1 MTSYEFTG
9 YVTEVSEPGDYD
21 IKFIL
26 SFDKDVSMVEYPQTV
41 QFKVSMRKDD
51 LVGIVKSLDVGDKV
65 RVKAFPWC
73 KKGCSRSTGRPY
85 CINENNASVV
95 EVLEKAVKP
104 EPQGETEDDGK
115 DAAPD
120 GLPF

>member
-21 IKFIL
+21 IRFIL
-26 SFDKDVSMVEYPQTV
+26 SFDKDVSTVKYPQTV
-41 QFKVSMRKDD
+41 QFKVPMRKDD
-51 LVGIVKSLDVGDKV
+51 LVGIVKSMGCGDKV
-65 RVKAFPWC
+65 KVKAFPWC
-73 KKGCSRSTGRPY
+73 KKGFSRSTGRPY
-85 CINENNASVV
+85 CINENNASVI

-115 DAAPD
+115 NAAHD
-120 GLPF
+120 DLPF

>member
-26 SFDKDVSMVEYPQTV
+26 SFDKDVSTVKYPQTV
-41 QFKVSMRKDD
+41 QFKVSTKKDD
-51 LVGIVKSLDVGDKV
+51 LVGIVKSMGDGDKV

-73 KKGCSRSTGRPY
+73 KKGFSRSTGRPY
-85 CINENNASVV
+85 CINENNASAI

-104 EPQGETEDDGK
+104 EPTTAPGDEGK
-115 DAAPD
+115 DAVHD
-120 GLPF
+120 DLPF

>member
-21 IKFIL
+21 IRFIL
-26 SFDKDVSMVEYPQTV
+26 SFDKDVSTVKYPQTV
-41 QFKVSMRKDD
+41 QFKVSMKRDD
-51 LVGIVKSLDVGDKV
+51 LVGIVKSMGVGDKV

-73 KKGCSRSTGRPY
+73 KKGFSRSTGRPY

-95 EVLEKAVKP
+95 EVIEKAVQP
-104 EPQGETEDDGK
+104 EPTTSTDGDGNGED
-115 DAAPD
+115 PD
-120 GLPF
+120 NLPF